1 MTAKKTAYIVGNCQA
16 KALETVLNL
25 SENFRSYFEFSPLP
39 AVHVIK
45 PEQVQQLHEK
55 LPSAGLLVGQFVTE
69 QYRDGIGLG
78 LQTLQEL
85 TAPNSINLSWPSMY
99 FNGYNPELFYFK
111 NKNGSSFNESFD
123 YHHKIIYSGFIKGLS
138 VSEVSESISNTDR
151 FNNAAML
158 AQKSLDELSIRESD
172 LDLRVTQFVTDNF
185 KTKRLFWTFNH
196 PSSSVIAEI
205 ARQVLERLEIKN
217 DLPNIMPDKLLN
229 NTIYPILPS
238 VRHSLKLHFER
249 ESSIVVRG
257 NRLSEF
263 NMINEYYSIYRK
275 YPELVEKN
283 MNILDSL

>member
-1 MTAKKTAYIVGNCQA
+1 MTTKKTAYIVGNCQA

-25 SENFRSYFEFSPLP
+25 SDNFRSYFEFSLLP

-45 PEQVQQLHEK
+45 PEQVQQLHEE
-55 LPSAGLLVGQFVTE
+55 LPSAGLLIGQFVTE

-85 TAPNSINLSWPSMY
+85 TASNSINLSWPSMY

-123 YHHKIIYSGFIKGLS
+123 YHHKVIYSGFIRGLS

-158 AQKSLDELSIRESD
+158 AQKSLDELSVRESD
-172 LDLRVTQFVTDNF
+172 LDLKVAQFVTDNF
-185 KTKRLFWTFNH
+185 RTERLFWTFNH

-238 VRHSLKLHFER
+238 VEYSLKLNFQR
-249 ESSIVVRG
+249 ENSIVVRG

-283 MNILDSL
+283 MNILNSL